1 MFATAGSHGAAE
13 EMASNTISVEQS
25 QPEQE
30 DEAVA
35 AAEEEKEEEGRDI
48 SMEQWLDGLGSGF
61 GAQYGHIFEELGCS
75 NLSELHMIGN
85 ERLAVLQSAIK
96 ASSMDKRT
104 RRLIRAALRI
114 HLDEMRAAVSAA
126 AI

>member
-1 MFATAGSHGAAE
+1 
-13 EMASNTISVEQS
+13 MAVPDVQQS
-25 QPEQE
+25 QPGQE
-30 DEAVA
+30 EEAAA
-35 AAEEEKEEEGRDI
+35 AAEEEEEEEEEGRDI

-114 HLDEMRAAVSAA
+114 HLDEMRAAIRAA